1 MRILHLRILQEGAY
15 TEILLPSHRVAVIQH
30 WHFVHEL
37 ACAVPANVTLVSY
50 PLAPHS
56 PAKDSIPH
64 LAKLYYTIMEESKD
78 KNEEIIFMGDS
89 AGGNIVLCLP
99 LHIAHRDENAPLPA
113 RILVIAPG
121 ADCRVTN
128 PEIQAIDPYDPF
140 LSYDYLL
147 EVTELWAK
155 GLDKADPMVTP
166 LLADFTPFKKHNV
179 ILDGNYG
186 TWDVLA
192 PDDKLLMEKAKA
204 AGLSGSWLV
213 HEEQMH
219 VYPLIW

>member
-1 MRILHLRILQEGAY
+1 MQ
-15 TEILLPSHRVAVIQH
+15 
-30 WHFVHEL
+30 
-37 ACAVPANVTLVSY
+37 
-50 PLAPHS
+50 
-56 PAKDSIPH
+56 
-64 LAKLYYTIMEESKD
+64 ESKE

-99 LHIAHRDENAPLPA
+99 LFVVNNDEQAPLPR

-121 ADCRVTN
+121 VDCRIIN
-128 PEIQAIDPYDPF
+128 PEIPALDAYDPF
-140 LSYDYLL
+140 LSHAYIK

-155 GLDKADPMVTP
+155 GVDKADPMVTP

-192 PDDKLLMEKAKA
+192 PDDRLLMEKARDE
-204 AGLSGSWLV
+204 GLEGSWLIGT
-213 HEEQMH
+213 EQMH
-219 VYPLIW
+219 VYPLTW